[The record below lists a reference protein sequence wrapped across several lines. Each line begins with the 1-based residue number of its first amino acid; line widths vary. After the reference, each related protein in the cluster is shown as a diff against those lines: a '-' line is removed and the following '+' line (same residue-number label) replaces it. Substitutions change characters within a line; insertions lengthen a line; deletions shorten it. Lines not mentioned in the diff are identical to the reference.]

1 MNRWCIPACLAL
13 YGFVVVPHVHGGSW
27 TNQAGHAIHAELI
40 GYEDGAVSLRTTN
53 GATLRMPIDA
63 LCAEDQKR
71 IRERYNA
78 TAVPAF
84 VLAAY
89 RDARAVL
96 TRYDRLP
103 EKHKSLEARRKAVVM
118 ALAVFDRR
126 VPKQSFAVLDE
137 DAQAD
142 TVRLRR
148 SLK

>member
-1 MNRWCIPACLAL
+1 VTRWCIPACLAL
-13 YGFVVVPHVHGGSW
+13 YGSVVLTHVHGGSW

-40 GYEDGAVSLRTTN
+40 DFEDGTVSLRTTN

-71 IRERYNA
+71 IRERHNA
-78 TAVPAF
+78 TAVPTF
-84 VLAAY
+84 VLSAY

-126 VPKQSFAVLDE
+126 IPKESFAGLDKGAQE
-137 DAQAD
+137 D
-142 TVRLRR
+142 TTRLRR